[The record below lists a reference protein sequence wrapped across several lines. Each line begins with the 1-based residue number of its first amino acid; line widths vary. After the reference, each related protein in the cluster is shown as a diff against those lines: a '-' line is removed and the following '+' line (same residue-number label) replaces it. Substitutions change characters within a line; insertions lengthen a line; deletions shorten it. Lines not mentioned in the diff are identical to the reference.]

1 MLQTIKGADCLKK
14 QSFIKGAAVMA
25 IASILCKI
33 MSAIFKIPLDLFFLH
48 EDGIAIYQSVYSIYN
63 IFLAICVTG
72 VPIALSSLVAKES
85 EEESLSLCSSTFT
98 AVTFICALSSVLIF
112 VFAKPIAIYLSGG
125 GAPKAEMALR
135 ALSPALL
142 FLGVISSLRGYF
154 QGQSNM
160 IPSALGQLGESVIKV
175 VMGILLCAVL
185 VRFGVE
191 NGAAGAVLGVSLS
204 AFCAATVL
212 YLFLRKDKKKLL
224 GKFRIKSAVRVFKL
238 SLPVTLGT
246 FGYAAV
252 MLCDAL
258 TVTNVLST
266 AGVGEAERLRLFGY
280 LTRANT
286 VYNLPAAIITAITA
300 SIVPIISS
308 AIAKK
313 DSAELKENASKSLK
327 SIFYVASPCAFGLV
341 LFAQQIFAL
350 LYSNEN
356 SFVLLA
362 LAGGLVLVLPYVQ
375 TTTVMLQSLGKVW
388 HSVIANAVAVILK
401 LVLNLVL
408 IKWIGIKGAQIA
420 TIIAFLPV
428 FLYNTVLLGKFI
440 KLRDA
445 FAQILKIIL
454 SGAISCVLARCMYA
468 LGGGII
474 MLVASIFTAAVLYI
488 LLLVLSGS
496 IERKEI
502 ISLIKRG

>member
-1 MLQTIKGADCLKK
+1 MKK
-14 QSFIKGAAVMA
+14 QSFFKGAAVMA
-25 IASILCKI
+25 GASIICK
-33 MSAIFKIPLDLFFLH
+33 MLSAVFKIPLDLFFLH

-72 VPIALSSLVAKES
+72 VPIALSSLVAKEN
-85 EEESLSLCSSTFT
+85 EEEGLSLCSSTFT
-98 AVTFICALSSVLIF
+98 AVTFICTLGSILIF
-112 VFAKPIAIYLSGG
+112 VFARPIAIYLSGG

-142 FLGVISSLRGYF
+142 FLGAISSLRGFF

-160 IPSALGQLGESVIKV
+160 IPSALGQLGESLVKV
-175 VMGILLCAVL
+175 VMGIFLCATMVH
-185 VRFGVE
+185 FGVE

-204 AFCAATVL
+204 AFCAAAVL
-212 YLFLRKDKKKLL
+212 YLFLRKNKKNLF
-224 GKFRIKSAVRVFKL
+224 GKFYIKKAMKVLKL
-238 SLPVTLGT
+238 SLPVTLGS

-258 TVTNVLST
+258 TVTNVLSF
-266 AGVGEAERLRLFGY
+266 AGMGEAQRLSLFGY

-300 SIVPIISS
+300 SIVPIVSA
-308 AIAKK
+308 AIAKNNMP
-313 DSAELKENASKSLK
+313 ELQENAAKSLK
-327 SIFYVASPCAFGLV
+327 SIFYVASPCAFGLM
-341 LFAQQIFAL
+341 LFAKQIFGL

-375 TTTVMLQSLGKVW
+375 TTTVMLQSLGKIW
-388 HSVIANAVAVILK
+388 HSVIANAVAIILK
-401 LVLNLVL
+401 LILNVVL

-420 TIIAFLPV
+420 TISAFVPV
-428 FLYNTVLLGKFI
+428 FLYNTWLLGKFI
-440 KLRDA
+440 NLKDA
-445 FAQILKIIL
+445 FKAVFKILL
-454 SGAISCVLARCMYA
+454 CGAISCILARCVYA
-468 LGGGII
+468 LGGGVV
-474 MLVASIFTAAVLYI
+474 MLMASMLTAAVLYG

-496 IERKEI
+496 VERKEI

>member
-1 MLQTIKGADCLKK
+1 MKK

-25 IASILCKI
+25 GASILCKI
-33 MSAIFKIPLDLFFLH
+33 LSAVFKIPLDLFFLH

-85 EEESLSLCSSTFT
+85 DEEGLSLCSSTFT
-98 AVTFICALSSVLIF
+98 AVTFICTLSSILIF
-112 VFAKPIAIYLSGG
+112 AFARPIAAYLSGG

-142 FLGVISSLRGYF
+142 FLGVISSLRGFF

-160 IPSALGQLGESVIKV
+160 IPSALGQLGESLTKV

-185 VRFGVE
+185 VGFGVE
-191 NGAAGAVLGVSLS
+191 SGAAGAVLGVSLS
-204 AFCAATVL
+204 AFCAAAVL
-212 YLFLRKDKKKLL
+212 YLFLRKKGKKLY
-224 GKFRIKSAVRVFKL
+224 GKFYMKKAMKVFKL

-258 TVTNVLST
+258 TVTNVLSI
-266 AGVGEAERLRLFGY
+266 AGVGEDKRIRLFGY

-313 DSAELKENASKSLK
+313 DFAELSENVVKSLK
-327 SIFYVASPCAFGLV
+327 SIFYVASPCAFGLM
-341 LFAQQIFAL
+341 LFARQIFGL

-356 SFVLLA
+356 SFILLA

-388 HSVIANAVAVILK
+388 HSVVANAVAILLK
-401 LVLNLVL
+401 LILNVVL
-408 IKWIGIKGAQIA
+408 IRTFGIKGAQIA

-428 FLYNTVLLGKFI
+428 FVYNTWLLGKFI
-440 KLRDA
+440 NLKGA
-445 FAQILKIIL
+445 FAEIMKIVL
-454 SGAISCVLARCMYA
+454 CGALACILARCIYT

-474 MLVASIFTAAVLYI
+474 MLMASIFAAAVLYVF
-488 LLLVLSGS
+488 LLVLSGS
-496 IERKEI
+496 IKRKEI